1 MGVLCG
7 CSFEDW
13 LGVLCGRG
21 GHAFFETLLH
31 ALYDG
36 GDISLRISMDRRSAW
51 VFHGLK
57 SWFETMNF
65 FFGLFLLFLRLLF
78 FFRRC
83 STILIM
89 DNSEL
94 CCMSVQSLAR
104 FMGNFNFEM

>member
-57 SWFETMNF
+57 SWFETLNF
-65 FFGLFLLFLRLLF
+65 FLDYFCYFCVYYFFLDGVPQF
-78 FFRRC
+78 
-83 STILIM
+83 
-89 DNSEL
+89 
-94 CCMSVQSLAR
+94 
-104 FMGNFNFEM
+104 